1 MRVPP
6 DTPRPSPATAIA
18 VVALMVA
25 LGGTTYAVNALP
37 RNSVGTE
44 QLRKNAVGNA
54 QLRKNSV
61 TSAKVKNRSLLAVDF
76 KPGQLNRL
84 VPTSI
89 GPTGPQGTSGADGAT
104 GATGGTGATGATGP
118 EGPVGDTGALGP
130 AGAQGPAGLSWG
142 TSIAGAPTV
151 SIQGCAITD
160 LIPTVVTV
168 SRTARLMISGQARL
182 SADGATGGRLITD
195 VSTSGSGTLGSVDT
209 GAPFPVAVGLP
220 VQYTFTGIVMMG
232 GTPVDVVPGN
242 YNVRLRLEQTIG
254 GGSCDPILTATGAGM
269 TVLLIGTTS

>member
-1 MRVPP
+1 MRIPP
-6 DTPRPSPATAIA
+6 DTPRLSPATAIA

-37 RNSVGTE
+37 RNSVGNE

-54 QLRKNSV
+54 QLRKNAV

-104 GATGGTGATGATGP
+104 GP
-118 EGPVGDTGALGP
+118 DGPVGDTGALGP

-142 TSIAGAPTV
+142 TSIAGVPTGSV
-151 SIQGCAITD
+151 TGCAPPVGLVTA
-160 LIPTVVTV
+160 VVTV
-168 SRTARLMISGQARL
+168 TRTARLMISGQARL
-182 SADGATGGRLITD
+182 SADGPTGGRLITD
-195 VSTSGSGTLGSVDT
+195 VSTSSSGTHGSVDT
-209 GAPFPVAVGLP
+209 GAPFPVNASLP

-232 GTPVDVVPGN
+232 GTPVDVLPGN
-242 YNVRLRLEQTIG
+242 YNVRLQLEQTVG

-269 TVLLIGTTS
+269 TVLLVGTTS

>member
-1 MRVPP
+1 
-6 DTPRPSPATAIA
+6 
-18 VVALMVA
+18 MVA

>member
-1 MRVPP
+1 MRIPP
-6 DTPRPSPATAIA
+6 DTPRLSPATAIA

-37 RNSVGTE
+37 PNSVGNA
-44 QLRKNAVGNA
+44 QLRKNSVGNAQLRKNSVGNA

-84 VPTSI
+84 MPTSI
-89 GPTGPQGTSGADGAT
+89 GPTGPQGTSGAD
-104 GATGGTGATGATGP
+104 GATGP

-151 SIQGCAITD
+151 SITGCVTRD
-160 LIPTVVTV
+160 LAAAVVTV
-168 SRTARLMISGQARL
+168 TRTARLMISGQARL
-182 SADGATGGRLITD
+182 SANALTDGRLIIHLPTSS
-195 VSTSGSGTLGSVDT
+195 STTLGSVDT
-209 GAPFPVAVGLP
+209 GAPFPVNANLP
-220 VQYTFTGIVMMG
+220 VQYTFTGVVMMG
-232 GTPVDVVPGN
+232 TTPVDVLPGN
-242 YNVRLRLEQTIG
+242 YNVRLRLEQTG
-254 GGSCDPILTATGAGM
+254 GGDLCDPILTATGAGM
-269 TVLLIGTTS
+269 TVLLVGTTS

>member
-1 MRVPP
+1 MRIPP

-37 RNSVGTE
+37 RNSVGNE
-44 QLRKNAVGNA
+44 QLRKNSVGNA
-54 QLRKNSV
+54 ELRKNAV

-89 GPTGPQGTSGADGAT
+89 GPNGPRGTSGADGA
-104 GATGGTGATGATGP
+104 TGATGATGP

-142 TSIAGAPTV
+142 TSIAGSPTGSVTGCVAPVGLAT
-151 SIQGCAITD
+151 A
-160 LIPTVVTV
+160 VVTV
-168 SRTARLMISGQARL
+168 ARTARLMISGQARL

-195 VSTSGSGTLGSVDT
+195 VSTNDSATLGSVDT
-209 GAPFPVAVGLP
+209 GAPFPVNATLP

>member
-1 MRVPP
+1 M
-6 DTPRPSPATAIA
+6 AIA

-25 LGGTTYAVNALP
+25 LGGTTYAVNVLP
-37 RNSVGTE
+37 RNSVGNE
-44 QLRKNAVGNA
+44 QLRKNSVGNA
-54 QLRKNSV
+54 ELRKNAV

-89 GPTGPQGTSGADGAT
+89 GPTGPQGTSGA
-104 GATGGTGATGATGP
+104 TGATGATGP

-151 SIQGCAITD
+151 PIQGCGIVD

-168 SRTARLMISGQARL
+168 TRTARLMISGQARL
-182 SADGATGGRLITD
+182 SADGPTGGRLITD
-195 VSTSGSGTLGSVDT
+195 VRTSSSGTLGSVDT
-209 GAPFPVAVGLP
+209 GAPFPMAAGLP
-220 VQYTFTGIVMMG
+220 VQYTFTGIVMMD
-232 GTPVDVVPGN
+232 GTPVDVLPGN
-242 YNVRLRLEQTIG
+242 YNVRLRLEQTVGGG
-254 GGSCDPILTATGAGM
+254 GGSCGPILTATGAGM
-269 TVLLIGTTS
+269 TVLLVGTTS

>member
-1 MRVPP
+1 M
-6 DTPRPSPATAIA
+6 AIA

-37 RNSVGTE
+37 RNSVGNE

-54 QLRKNSV
+54 QLRKNAV
-61 TSAKVKNRSLLAVDF
+61 TSAKVKNYSLLAVDF

-89 GPTGPQGTSGADGAT
+89 GPNGPQGISGADGAT
-104 GATGGTGATGATGP
+104 GATGGTGATGP
-118 EGPVGDTGALGP
+118 VGPVGDTGARGP
-130 AGAQGPAGLSWG
+130 AGALGPAGLSWG

-195 VSTSGSGTLGSVDT
+195 VSTSGSATLGSVDT
-209 GAPFPVAVGLP
+209 GAPFPVNATLP

>member
-1 MRVPP
+1 M
-6 DTPRPSPATAIA
+6 AIA

-37 RNSVGTE
+37 RNSVGNE
-44 QLRKNAVGNA
+44 QLRKNSVGNA
-54 QLRKNSV
+54 ELRKNAV

-89 GPTGPQGTSGADGAT
+89 GPTGQQGTSGANGAT
-104 GATGGTGATGATGP
+104 GATGGTGATGP
-118 EGPVGDTGALGP
+118 DGPVGDTGALGP
-130 AGAQGPAGLSWG
+130 TGVQGPAGLSWG

-151 SIQGCAITD
+151 SVTGCTTVD
-160 LIPTVVTV
+160 LATAVVTV
-168 SRTARLMISGQARL
+168 TRTARLMISGQARL
-182 SADGATGGRLITD
+182 SADGSTGGRLITD
-195 VSTSGSGTLGSVDT
+195 LRTISSSTLGSVDT

-220 VQYTFTGIVMMG
+220 VQYTFTGVVMMG
-232 GTPVDVVPGN
+232 GTPVDVLPNN

-254 GGSCDPILTATGAGM
+254 GGSCGPTLTATGAGM

>member
-1 MRVPP
+1 M
-6 DTPRPSPATAIA
+6 AIA

-37 RNSVGTE
+37 RNSVGNE
-44 QLRKNAVGNA
+44 QLRKNSVGNA
-54 QLRKNSV
+54 QLRKNSVGNAELRKNAV

-89 GPTGPQGTSGADGAT
+89 GPTGPQGTSGA
-104 GATGGTGATGATGP
+104 TGP
-118 EGPVGDTGALGP
+118 DGPVGDTGALGP

-142 TSIAGAPTV
+142 TSIVGPPTGSV
-151 SIQGCAITD
+151 TGCAIAD

-182 SADGATGGRLITD
+182 SASGEAGATTGGRLIIDLPTSS
-195 VSTSGSGTLGSVDT
+195 STTLGSVDT

-220 VQYTFTGIVMMG
+220 VQYTFTGVVMMG
-232 GTPVDVVPGN
+232 ATPVDFLPGS
-242 YNVRLRLEQTIG
+242 YNVVLQLEQTG
-254 GGSCDPILTATGAGM
+254 GGEFCNPTLTATGAGM
-269 TVLLIGTTS
+269 TVLLVGTTS

>member
-1 MRVPP
+1 MRIPP
-6 DTPRPSPATAIA
+6 DTPRLSPATAIA

-25 LGGTTYAVNALP
+25 LGGTTYAVNTLP
-37 RNSVGTE
+37 RNSVGNE
-44 QLRKNAVGNA
+44 QLRKNSVGNEQLRKNSVGNA
-54 QLRKNSV
+54 QLRKNAV

-104 GATGGTGATGATGP
+104 GP
-118 EGPVGDTGALGP
+118 DGPVGDTGALGP

-142 TSIAGAPTV
+142 TSIVGPLTGSV
-151 SIQGCAITD
+151 TGCEIAD

-182 SADGATGGRLITD
+182 SAGGPTDGRLITD
-195 VSTSGSGTLGSVDT
+195 LRTSSSATLGSVDT
-209 GAPFPVAVGLP
+209 GAPFPVKASLP
-220 VQYTFTGIVMMG
+220 VQYTFTGVVMMG
-232 GTPVDVVPGN
+232 GTPVDLPPGN
-242 YNVRLRLEQTIG
+242 YNVRLRLEQTG
-254 GGSCDPILTATGAGM
+254 GGAFCDPTLTATGAGM
-269 TVLLIGTTS
+269 TVLLVGTTS

>member
-1 MRVPP
+1 
-6 DTPRPSPATAIA
+6 
-18 VVALMVA
+18 MVA

-37 RNSVGTE
+37 PNSVGNA

-54 QLRKNSV
+54 QLRKNAVGNAQLRKNAV

-104 GATGGTGATGATGP
+104 GP

-142 TSIAGAPTV
+142 TSIAGVPIGSVTGCVAPVGLAT
-151 SIQGCAITD
+151 A
-160 LIPTVVTV
+160 VVTV
-168 SRTARLMISGQARL
+168 TRTARLMISGQARL
-182 SADGATGGRLITD
+182 SANGPTDGRLITD
-195 VSTSGSGTLGSVDT
+195 VSTSSSGTLGSVDT
-209 GAPFPVAVGLP
+209 GAPFPVNANLP
-220 VQYTFTGIVMMG
+220 VQYTFTGVVMMG
-232 GTPVDVVPGN
+232 TTPVDVLPGN
-242 YNVRLRLEQTIG
+242 YNVRLRLEQTG
-254 GGSCDPILTATGAGM
+254 GGDLCDPILTATGAGM
-269 TVLLIGTTS
+269 TVLLVGTTS

>member
-1 MRVPP
+1 M
-6 DTPRPSPATAIA
+6 AIA

-37 RNSVGTE
+37 RNSVGNE
-44 QLRKNAVGNA
+44 QLRKNSVGNA
-54 QLRKNSV
+54 ELRKNAV

-89 GPTGPQGTSGADGAT
+89 GPTGAQGTSGADGAT
-104 GATGGTGATGATGP
+104 GATGGTGATGP
-118 EGPVGDTGALGP
+118 DGPVGDTGALGP

-142 TSIAGAPTV
+142 TSIVGAPTV

-168 SRTARLMISGQARL
+168 TRTARLMISGQARL
-182 SADGATGGRLITD
+182 SADGSTGGRLITD
-195 VSTSGSGTLGSVDT
+195 LRTSSSATLGSVDT
-209 GAPFPVAVGLP
+209 GAPLPVAVGLP

-269 TVLLIGTTS
+269 TVLLVGTTS